1 MMKANKYKL
10 KLTEEQK
17 GKLAI
22 QFGCAR
28 WVYNNALNRKQ
39 VAYKQDKTN
48 LSRYQLQSLLVGMKK
63 DSETVWLKQ
72 AHSQVLQSAL
82 LHLDNAF
89 KHFFAK
95 RARFPRF
102 KTKYGKQSCQYPQGV
117 KIKDNLIFLPKI
129 GWIKAVIHRKP
140 IGKIKTVT
148 VSKDTTG
155 CYFASILLDDGVVKP
170 DPVKHIKTHIGL
182 DMGIIDFITTSHDEK
197 VNNPRFFNKQL
208 KNLRQKQ
215 KQLSRKTKGSA
226 RYAKAK
232 LLVAK
237 SHQKVKNAR
246 NDFQHK
252 LSFKLANN
260 NHVVS
265 IEDINMRGLSKN
277 RKLARHLLDLGWDDF
292 TTKLKYKQEDRG
304 HHLVK
309 IGRFFAS
316 SKTCHVCGYKLSELL
331 LGIREWQCPSCDVI
345 HDRDGNAAKNIDN
358 QGILKTKAEGLTVS
372 ARGGIVNLSIISRKL
387 MPVRREAPFIALA

>member
-1 MMKANKYKL
+1 MKANKYKL

-39 VAYKQDKTN
+39 VAYKADKTN

-63 DSETVWLKQ
+63 EPETEWLKQ

-82 LHLDNAF
+82 LHLDNSF
-89 KHFFAK
+89 RNFFAK

-117 KIKDNLIFLPKI
+117 KIQNDLIFLPKI
-129 GWIKAVIHRKP
+129 GWVKAIIHREP

-148 VSKDTTG
+148 ISKDATG
-155 CYFASILLDDGVVKP
+155 GYFASVLLDDAAVKP
-170 DPVKHIKTHIGL
+170 EPIKHIETHIGL
-182 DMGIIDFITTSHDEK
+182 DMGIIDFITTSQNEK
-197 VNNPRFFNKQL
+197 VSNPRFVNKQL
-208 KNLRQKQ
+208 KNLRHKQ
-215 KQLSRKTKGSA
+215 KQLSRKTKGSV

-232 LLVAK
+232 RRVAQ

-252 LSFKLANN
+252 LSFNLANN

-277 RKLARHLLDLGWDDF
+277 RKLSRHLLDLGWHDF

-304 HHLVK
+304 HYLVK

-316 SKTCHVCGYKLSELL
+316 SKTCHTCGYKLSELS
-331 LGIREWQCPSCDVI
+331 LGIREWQCPSCHVV
-345 HDRDGNAAKNIDN
+345 HDRDGNAAKNVDN
-358 QGILKTKAEGLTVS
+358 QGILKIKAEGLTVS
-372 ARGGIVNLSIISRKL
+372 ARGGIVNLSAISRKL
-387 MPVRREAPFIALA
+387 MLVKREAPFIALA

>member
-1 MMKANKYKL
+1 MKANKYKL

-39 VAYKQDKTN
+39 EAYKKDKSN
-48 LSRYQLQSLLVGMKK
+48 LSRYQLQSLLVIMKK
-63 DSETVWLKQ
+63 DPETDWLKQ

-89 KHFFAK
+89 RNFFSK

-117 KIKDNLIFLPKI
+117 KIQDNLIFLPKI
-129 GWIKAVIHRKP
+129 GWVKAIIHREA
-140 IGKIKTVT
+140 IGTIKTVT
-148 VSKDTTG
+148 ISKDATG
-155 CYFASILLDDGVVKP
+155 DYFASVLLEDGVEKP
-170 DPVKHIKTHIGL
+170 KKVTHIETHIGL

-197 VNNPRFFNKQL
+197 VSNPRFFNKQL
-208 KNLRQKQ
+208 KNLRYKQ
-215 KQLSRKTKGSA
+215 KQLSRKTQGSV
-226 RYAKAK
+226 RYAKAA

-252 LSFKLANN
+252 LSFNLANN

-277 RKLARHLLDLGWDDF
+277 RKLARHLLDLGWHDF
-292 TTKLKYKQEDRG
+292 TLKLKYKQEDRG
-304 HHLVK
+304 HYLVK

-316 SKTCHVCGYKLSELL
+316 SKTCHCCGNKLSELP
-331 LGIREWQCPSCDVI
+331 LGIREWHCPSCDAV
-345 HDRDGNAAKNIDN
+345 HDRDGNAAKNVDN
-358 QGILKTKAEGLTVS
+358 QGILKIKAEGLTVS
-372 ARGGIVNLSIISRKL
+372 ARGGIVNLSAMSRKL
-387 MPVRREAPFIALA
+387 MLVKREAPFIAQA